1 MRWLAE
7 NRPEAGRERDE
18 EKEESMNDI
27 ERLEKYIR
35 QRNKWSKWEL
45 RPQDTDMQRLRSQ
58 EMNTWFILIM
68 IYSGLMGMIEHP
80 VFPRALHLT
89 AAAFFLVTLF
99 VFSIDLRRTGILVEI
114 FQRTAI
120 QKAEDVLCDIKK
132 RNANPTQ
139 QDTPAS

>member
-1 MRWLAE
+1 
-7 NRPEAGRERDE
+7 
-18 EKEESMNDI
+18 MNDI

-35 QRNKWSKWEL
+35 QRNKWSKQEL

-58 EMNTWFILIM
+58 EMHMWFMLVI
-68 IYSGLMGMIEHP
+68 IYFGLMGMLDHP
-80 VFPRALHLT
+80 VLPRVLLLT
-89 AAAFFLVTLF
+89 FTAIFLVGMVAF
-99 VFSIDLRRTGILVEI
+99 YIEVRRTGILVEI